1 LERYLPFLATTKILI
16 AAIRAGV
23 GRENG
28 HEVIKQHAVAVALAM
43 REKGQLEN
51 DLLDRLAADER
62 LPLSRSELETLLA
75 DRISFT
81 GLAGEQVSAVLQKIA
96 VITAEHPAA
105 AGYRPGAI
113 L

>member
-1 LERYLPFLATTKILI
+1 
-16 AAIRAGV
+16 
-23 GRENG
+23 
-28 HEVIKQHAVAVALAM
+28 VIKQHAVAVALAM

-62 LPLSRSELETLLA
+62 LPLSRGELENLLA
-75 DRISFT
+75 DRLSFT
-81 GLAGEQVSAVLQKIA
+81 GLAEQQVAAVLERIA
-96 VITAEHPAA
+96 AITAAHPAA